1 MYKKLVLLLSLTML
15 MAVTAAAQCAA
26 PSTSG
31 TLKIC
36 FPSVGSTIIG
46 GTTFEFAANTG
57 SATIDK
63 VAVYDNGVK
72 VDTLGFLP
80 SRLVEGAIHDGFHN
94 VTVNAWDTNGKLY
107 QAKTSFT
114 KVGGFDPGPCKAA
127 TVGVTMCGP
136 KSGGLEPNVSVP
148 LSFAVKTTNPTTAWK
163 LYLDGTY
170 VDRSQASTLKSA
182 TMPMGMSAGRHTAT
196 VVAWDTKG
204 AVYKTSHAFTTFYQA
219 ECNPDT
225 DYCSAGI
232 TADAPDGFGPYR
244 ATDAPTSFPL
254 HAETTGNPAPIQKM
268 SVTLDGVVIAQ
279 GQGPGISTTVNTTP
293 GSHVIVVQ
301 SMDTAGKLYATY
313 GTVNVQ

>member
-1 MYKKLVLLLSLTML
+1 MYKKLTLLLSLTLL
-15 MAVTAAAQCAA
+15 MTVTAVAQCTA

-36 FPSVGSTIIG
+36 FPSNGSMIIG
-46 GTTFEFAANTG
+46 GTTFEFAANSG
-57 SATIDK
+57 SAAIDK
-63 VAVYDNGVK
+63 VLVYDNGVK

-80 SRLVEGAIHDGFHN
+80 SRLVEGAIHDGYHN

-127 TVGVTMCGP
+127 SAGVTLCGP
-136 KSGGLEPNVSVP
+136 KSNGLEPSDSVP
-148 LSFAVKTTNPTTAWK
+148 VSFAVKTTNPTTAWK
-163 LYLDGTY
+163 LYIDNEF
-170 VDRSQASTLKSA
+170 VRKSDASTLKSLV
-182 TMPMGMSAGRHTAT
+182 MPLGMSTGRHTAT
-196 VVAWDTKG
+196 VVAWDTTG
-204 AVYKTSHAFTTFYQA
+204 AVYKTSHAFTTFNLA
-219 ECNPDT
+219 ECNPNT

-232 TADAPDGFGPYR
+232 TMDAPDGFGPYR

-254 HAETTGNPAPIQKM
+254 HAETTGNGAPIQKM
-268 SVTLDGVVIAQ
+268 SVALDGAVIAQ

-293 GSHVIVVQ
+293 GSHTIVVQ